1 MVVTIFM
8 NRFIQN
14 YSLPHRSSITQI
26 LQCSA
31 VLLLMST
38 HISRGDSFT
47 TEYTLLPLH
56 IFIVMLPVV
65 VLVALLR
72 VLVQAHALLVLKT
85 PGRSSMLGGF
95 TRDQI

>member
-1 MVVTIFM
+1 M
-8 NRFIQN
+8 
-14 YSLPHRSSITQI
+14 
-26 LQCSA
+26 SA
-31 VLLLMST
+31 

-65 VLVALLR
+65 VLVAVLR
-72 VLVQAHALLVLKT
+72 VLVQAHALLVLND

>member
-38 HISRGDSFT
+38 HVSRGDSFT

-65 VLVALLR
+65 VLVALLLR
-72 VLVQAHALLVLKT
+72 VLVHALFVPKT
-85 PGRSSMLGGF
+85 PGRSSMFGGF